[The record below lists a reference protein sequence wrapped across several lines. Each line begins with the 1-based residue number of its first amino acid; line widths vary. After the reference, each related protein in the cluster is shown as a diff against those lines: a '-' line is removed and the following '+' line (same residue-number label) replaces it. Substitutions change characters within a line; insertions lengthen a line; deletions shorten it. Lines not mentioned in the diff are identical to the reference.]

1 VTSESRELRDRAR
14 LKISGNGDLSEVLFV
29 AWGNIVY
36 VLDDDPDVL
45 RGLERLLKVHGFRPK
60 LFQSAETFLASAHDA
75 EARCLLLDVHLNG
88 TSGIDVKRQL
98 MRSGVHLPV
107 IFITAKDSEATRRR
121 IEEVGCVAYLPKPFS
136 AKSLVEAIA
145 LADQHNSTVVNSLD

>member
-1 VTSESRELRDRAR
+1 M
-14 LKISGNGDLSEVLFV
+14 
-29 AWGNIVY
+29 AWGNVVY

-60 LFQSAETFLASAHDA
+60 LFDSAETFLAAARDA
-75 EARCLLLDVHLNG
+75 DARCLLLDVHLNG

-98 MRSGVHLPV
+98 MRSGIDVPV
-107 IFITAKDSEATRRR
+107 IFITARDSEATRRR
-121 IEEVGCVAYLPKPFS
+121 TAEVGCVAYLSKPFS

-145 LADQHNSTVVNSLD
+145 LADQYNSAVVNSLD